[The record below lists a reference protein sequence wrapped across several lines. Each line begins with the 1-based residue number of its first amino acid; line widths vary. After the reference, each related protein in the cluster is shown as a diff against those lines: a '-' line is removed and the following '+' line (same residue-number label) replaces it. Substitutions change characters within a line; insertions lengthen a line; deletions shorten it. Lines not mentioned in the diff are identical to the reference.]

1 MQEELACTTK
11 PIDET
16 ANLQADKEKLEKQLL
31 FQMQVNAELKGLLVH
46 CLGEDLQAKV
56 NNLTEDKMKIAS
68 SLSTNTEKI
77 EFLSSQ
83 AEVWRSKFLASSL
96 LLEELSKMK
105 TELSQRNNALSAH
118 NKELQINMDK
128 LRIGLIETHQNLS
141 FLSNESVSNAKSSN
155 VNDLMSECVTL
166 SRNLALTSGK
176 LGLPRQHENFI
187 GTFKST
193 VASTSASGSNL
204 VNDISDTQIFDE
216 VYQAVCNQAQ
226 QEYKRET
233 E

>member
-176 LGLPRQHENFI
+176 L
-187 GTFKST
+187 
-193 VASTSASGSNL
+193 
-204 VNDISDTQIFDE
+204 
-216 VYQAVCNQAQ
+216 
-226 QEYKRET
+226 
-233 E
+233 